1 MNKKFK
7 SVLISIYTV
16 LLIVVSTTMY
26 AQNKLLYQLKP
37 ATKLAEVGVVFENEL
52 DQIDSLMKRAIDAAV
67 FPGARVLAARDGK
80 VFYNKAFGTLDGNEE
95 NPVNLKTVYD
105 LASITKIASTT
116 LALMRL
122 YEQGKIDLNKTLGD
136 YLPITKGS
144 NKEYCLVKDLLM
156 HQAGMK
162 SWIPFYKFFKDSSAA
177 FKDGIFNN
185 YKTKTYAIEVAKD
198 VFMNATYRDTI
209 WKMILESPLENKGK
223 MVYSDLDFYFLGAIV
238 QVLSG
243 KTLDHYVYDEFY
255 EPMGLRKTGYKP
267 LSFMDESYIA
277 PTEQDTTFRKQLL
290 KGFVH
295 DPGAA
300 LFGGVAGHAGLFSN
314 AAELA
319 ALMQMLLNGGSYK
332 GRVYFKAGTIQLFTS
347 YQSTMS
353 RKGFGFDKPQANAND
368 AGPCSNYCSA
378 YTYGHQ
384 GFTGTCVWVDPSQ
397 QLVFVFLSNRVY
409 PYENSAINKWNIR
422 SLVQDYIY
430 KSLDIPENKERKLIY
445 DQQMNGK

>member
-1 MNKKFK
+1 MNKDIQLVKRALHL
-7 SVLISIYTV
+7 LI
-16 LLIVVSTTMY
+16 LLIVGNTLH
-26 AQNKLLYQLKP
+26 AQEKLLYQLKP
-37 ATKLAEVGVVFENEL
+37 ANSLSEVGVVFENEL
-52 DQIDSLMKRAIDAAV
+52 NQIDSLMKRAIDAAV
-67 FPGARVLAARDGK
+67 FPGARILAARNGK

-116 LALMRL
+116 LAIMRL
-122 YEQGKIDLNKTLGD
+122 YEQGKIDLNKSLGD
-136 YLPITKGS
+136 YLPITKS
-144 NKEYCLVKDLLM
+144 TNKEYCLLKDLLM

-162 SWIPFYKFFKDSSAA
+162 SWIPFYKFFKDSSAD
-177 FKDGIFNN
+177 FKEGIFNN
-185 YKTKTYAIEVAKD
+185 YKTKSFAVEVAKD
-198 VFMNATYRDTI
+198 LFMNASYRDTI

-238 QVLSG
+238 QQLTG
-243 KTLDHYVYDEFY
+243 KTLDQYVYTEFY

-267 LSFMDESYIA
+267 LSIMDESYIA
-277 PTEQDTTFRKQLL
+277 PTENDTVFRKQLI

-300 LFGGVAGHAGLFSN
+300 LFGGIAGHAGLFSN

-332 GRVYFKAGTIQLFTS
+332 GRVYFKTSTIQLFTS
-347 YQSTMS
+347 YQSTIS

-368 AGPCSNYCSA
+368 AGPCSNHCSG

-397 QLVFVFLSNRVY
+397 QLVFVFLSNRVF

-430 KSLDIPENKERKLIY
+430 KSLDVPENKERKLLY
-445 DQQMNGK
+445 DQQMNSK